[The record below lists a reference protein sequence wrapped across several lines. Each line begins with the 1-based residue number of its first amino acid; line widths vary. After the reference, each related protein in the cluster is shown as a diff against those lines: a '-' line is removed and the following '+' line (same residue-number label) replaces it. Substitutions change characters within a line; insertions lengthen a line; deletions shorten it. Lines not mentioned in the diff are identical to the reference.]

1 MQNISIKD
9 TLSRDLKDLPGEIW
23 KDIPGYED
31 RYQISQYSRV
41 KSIIFQNPVI
51 IKKTLSSG
59 KFKVILSDRLKR
71 RKNHE
76 VGRLCATV
84 FNREPEDNE
93 VIRYKDRNCLFDT
106 LFNIE
111 WISRKESIQNAYK
124 DGKFPNGHG
133 KGDRNGM
140 SKLSSLQVNKIR
152 ESFEVGVTK
161 KQLSE
166 SYSISVRIVENI
178 VKGRTWKSLSN

>member
-1 MQNISIKD
+1 MQKISIKD

-41 KSIIFQNPVI
+41 KSIIFQNSVI

-76 VGRLCATV
+76 VGRLCLTV
-84 FNREPEDNE
+84 FDRKPKEDEVVQYNDKNR
-93 VIRYKDRNCLFDT
+93 LFDA
-106 LFNIE
+106 LFNIG
-111 WISRKESIQNAYK
+111 WTSRKESIQNAYR
-124 DGKFPNGHG
+124 DNKFPTDHG
-133 KGDRNGM
+133 KGNLNGM
-140 SKLSSLQVNKIR
+140 SKLSPSEVIEIR
-152 ESFEVGVTK
+152 EKFQSGTK
-161 KQLSE
+161 RKELADN
-166 SYSISVRIVENI
+166 YGISQITIGKIVNNERWTNC
-178 VKGRTWKSLSN
+178 K